1 MFSYVGIILP
11 LFTFSFMN
19 FEEEAIGIYLKDKT
33 TCELFTLIFSV
44 SVLGARKMLYGTG
57 IVLFAVRLFA

>member
-1 MFSYVGIILP
+1 
-11 LFTFSFMN
+11 MN